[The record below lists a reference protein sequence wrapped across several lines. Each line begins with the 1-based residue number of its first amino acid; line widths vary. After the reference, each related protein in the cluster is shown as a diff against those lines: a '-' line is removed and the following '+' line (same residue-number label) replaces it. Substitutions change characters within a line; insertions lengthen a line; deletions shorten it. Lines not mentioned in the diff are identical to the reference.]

1 MKQMNILMKYFALNY
16 KKCMSFR
23 KENKAEINSWK
34 EHKSEREVIKQELTC
49 ELILLKKKQKTKI
62 KLVKERKDVM
72 ETT

>member
-34 EHKSEREVIKQELTC
+34 EHKSEREVIK
-49 ELILLKKKQKTKI
+49 
-62 KLVKERKDVM
+62 
-72 ETT
+72 